1 MEDKHIIL
9 QQSTKFKPSMK
20 NIGKNV
26 PKKMINVPVESARLV
41 FVDISLVFDDWVL
54 FCSKKVEIF
63 SFEHVGIFI

>member
-9 QQSTKFKPSMK
+9 LQSTKFKPSMK
-20 NIGKNV
+20 NIEKNV

-41 FVDISLVFDDWVL
+41 FVDISLGSDDWVL

-63 SFEHVGIFI
+63 SFEHVSIFI